1 MDETLGVA
9 SAQEEETSLQFV
21 GEWDRLVSST
31 NWEKGRIIHDWRSAL
46 IDAQASPTQYSDEA
60 WSRRVGNVTGQHVGR
75 LRRVFERF
83 GGVRTTYTGLYWS
96 HFQAALDWNDAEMWL
111 EGAVQNDWSVSQMR
125 SSRWLAMGSPDE
137 QQPRDADVV
146 TAEMDEDFSDT
157 AAEIVE
163 PAEHSR
169 SEIEGSSGPDYG
181 EGPDFGDDAES
192 AEVDS
197 SDDGAGMGEPFDASA
212 GDFSAAPSEP
222 PARPFE
228 NLPALPPDLS
238 DAMESF
244 KLSILRHKVAGWSD
258 VSRDDI
264 LAAIDALRQFAM
276 AAS

>member
-1 MDETLGVA
+1 MLGVA

-83 GGVRTTYTGLYWS
+83 GAVRTTYNGLYWS

-111 EGAVQNDWSVSQMR
+111 EGAVQNGWSVSQMR
-125 SSRWLAMGSPDE
+125 SSRWLALGAPDE
-137 QQPRDADVV
+137 QRPRDEEVV
-146 TAEMDEDFSDT
+146 TAEMDEDFTDV
-157 AAEIVE
+157 AAEIIE
-163 PAEHSR
+163 PAER
-169 SEIEGSSGPDYG
+169 STSEHAGTAGPDYG
-181 EGPDFGDDAES
+181 EGPDFGDEAES
-192 AEVDS
+192 SEVDS
-197 SDDGAGMGEPFDASA
+197 ADRGTPFDADA
-212 GDFSAAPSEP
+212 GDYSAASSEP
-222 PARPFE
+222 PTRPFE
-228 NLPALPPDLS
+228 NLPELPPDV
-238 DAMESF
+238 AEAFENF
-244 KLSILRHKVAGWSD
+244 KLAILRHKVAGWSE

-264 LAAIDALRQFAM
+264 LSAIDALRQFAM